1 MPGID
6 SVTYDLKGKQVFL
19 AGERVQGTWF
29 VSVSSAVKVNFIT
42 THMIGATYVEW
53 RESNVS
59 RKDFEDDKFKAHEL
73 YTKQV
78 TSHFSKGK
86 EIISLCMFFLNQPL
100 YIELE

>member
-53 RESNVS
+53 RESNAS

-86 EIISLCMFFLNQPL
+86 EIISLCLCFLNQPL